1 MQFIFW
7 PIGFVIAVALLS
19 RANITIT
26 MKYITAP
33 KAPETSPDKSA
44 SSTDQQVFDEEQK
57 QMFTD
62 VTQKVQELF
71 LDREVK
77 PDGRTE

>member
-7 PIGFVIAVALLS
+7 PIGCIIMVAIL
-19 RANITIT
+19 AHAKITIT
-26 MKYITAP
+26 LKYVMEP
-33 KAPETSPDKSA
+33 KAPEMTPDKSA

-57 QMFTD
+57 QVAYD
-62 VTQKVQELF
+62 VAQKMQEIF

-77 PDGRTE
+77 PDGRAD

>member
-19 RANITIT
+19 RARITIT
-26 MKYITAP
+26 LKYVMES

-44 SSTDQQVFDEEQK
+44 SSTDQRVFDEEQK

-71 LDREVK
+71 LDKEVK
-77 PDGRTE
+77 TDGRTE

>member
-19 RANITIT
+19 RAKITIT
-26 MKYITAP
+26 LKYVMAP
-33 KAPETSPDKSA
+33 KTPETIPDKSA
-44 SSTDQQVFDEEQK
+44 SLTDQKIFDEEQK